1 MSADGGYDDSYCL
14 MEWDATLERLLALL
28 HDLKERQVMADVVIL
43 FRPTQQPRVEVR
55 LREFTQQQYRRG
67 I

>member
-1 MSADGGYDDSYCL
+1 

-55 LREFTQQQYRRG
+55 LREFTQQQYRRV